1 MIPDIDMVV
10 TFGVVLV
17 SVLGFALGFSIGYY
31 RARRKADTEV
41 RHAL

>member
-17 SVLGFALGFSIGYY
+17 SILGAAFGFSIGYY